1 MMALNMGNGLAL
13 MHTITVFQV
22 VAILFVSCVTLSQVQ
37 AGFFDT
43 SLMEME
49 RRPQEE
55 YDAFFK
61 LIDNFLWD
69 SEVTDDVAEERQYYG
84 QYQYGAPLRRRGK
97 SKCS

>member
-1 MMALNMGNGLAL
+1 ML
-13 MHTITVFQV
+13 
-22 VAILFVSCVTLSQVQ
+22 AILLVSCVTLSQVQ

-43 SLMEME
+43 GLMEME

-69 SEVTDDVAEERQYYG
+69 SEEDVAEERQYYG

-97 SKCS
+97 LGIIV